1 MAVINPTVDLNPYSN
16 QLAQLERRK
25 RMAALL
31 QQQGIEPLES
41 QMVGGRVIP
50 ISPWQVLAKALQTGI
65 GAYQERQANQAAEDL
80 QNKMAYDQRSQEA
93 EESAAAKAIQGRM
106 FGQRPDEYTK
116 EGKPVIPGQQD
127 TQKYDNRFYD
137 ELGAVEGSN
146 LKVSP
151 NATFAPRSIEEA
163 AQRTQARA
171 NEPLEEITP
180 TGQYKYDLPGA
191 LQMAMTPAGSAAL
204 QKNNLMASMLANM
217 AKPKE
222 PEEFYAPT
230 ETSEGLVQFGHRGG
244 TKTSDY
250 KPNATTAKVDFQRK
264 TREYTDAQGN
274 KWSQDYN
281 FNSATGEETNVGS
294 PYKTNIAST
303 SASAKESAEG
313 LRKEYTNQT
322 SQYRSVADAWQKIQK
337 AASAPSAANDI
348 SMIYGYMRIN
358 DPTSTVR
365 EGEFAT
371 AQNAAGVPTQ
381 VLNMYNRVLNGERLS
396 EEQRQDF
403 VKSAYNLVESQMPN
417 AQALSDRYSAIAKR
431 SSLNPEDVVYDP
443 FASSRVPRIQGEND
457 PNYGK
462 LKSGDLFFGPD
473 GVMRRKK

>member
-1 MAVINPTVDLNPYSN
+1 V
-16 QLAQLERRK
+16 QR
-25 RMAALL
+25 
-31 QQQGIEPLES
+31 GIDTELS
-41 QMVGGRVIP
+41 DIRN
-50 ISPWQVLAKALQTGI
+50 KA
-65 GAYQERQANQAAEDL
+65 
-80 QNKMAYDQRSQEA
+80 AYDQRQKEA
-93 EESAAAKAIQGRM
+93 EDLATQQGMIGRM
-106 FGQRPDEYTK
+106 YGEKNTYTPPEPTETPVPDEMGNTPRPY
-116 EGKPVIPGQQD
+116 KPITLQQGQAASGDRNQALAEAL
-127 TQKYDNRFYD
+127 KAGRS
-137 ELGAVEGSN
+137 VGSDD
-146 LKVSP
+146 
-151 NATFAPRSIEEA
+151 
-163 AQRTQARA
+163 Q
-171 NEPLEEITP
+171 LEEITP
-180 TGQYKYDLPGA
+180 TGKYTYDPKA
-191 LQMAMTPAGSAAL
+191 AMQMAMTPQGLRAMQQNPLLAAGISAA
-204 QKNNLMASMLANM
+204 M
-217 AKPKE
+217 KPKDLE
-222 PEEFYAPT
+222 MAGIDPSKFTPESIQKARSTGNYA
-230 ETSEGLVQFGHRGG
+230 EL
-244 TKTSDY
+244 
-250 KPNATTAKVDFQRK
+250 KPIATTAKVDFQRK

-281 FNSATGEETNVGS
+281 FNPATGQATNVGS
-294 PYKTNIAST
+294 PYKTNIAPT

-337 AASAPSAANDI
+337 AAAAPSAANDI

-381 VLNMYNRVLNGERLS
+381 VLNMYNRVLKGERLS

-403 VKSAYNLVESQMPN
+403 VKSAYDLVESQMPN
-417 AQALSDRYSAIAKR
+417 AQAMSDRYSAIAKR

-443 FASSRVPRIQGEND
+443 FASSHVPKLQGEND